1 MQWLCNT
8 TLLLLCKVKNRGI
21 TLIAPAQS
29 YTSCKGLRK
38 KNNGIA
44 LNKSNHAIKILSSGL
59 LENLSFFLMMAVI
72 FPK

>member
-1 MQWLCNT
+1 
-8 TLLLLCKVKNRGI
+8 VKNRGI

-38 KNNGIA
+38 KNNGID
-44 LNKSNHAIKILSSGL
+44 LNISNHAIKILSSGL

>member
-21 TLIAPAQS
+21 TLTAPAQS

-38 KNNGIA
+38 KNNGID

-59 LENLSFFLMMAVI
+59 LENLSFFLTMAVI